1 MNRVTL
7 SIALLF
13 VLVVATNL
21 PQWLSEDEIIPVSE
35 TETAWQPNYQAS
47 EMLSTLFD
55 TKGNISHQVYASKM
69 EHFELLGFTLF
80 KQPQYTIFVATQQTP
95 WQVSANEGTLYE
107 TNRIQLEN
115 GVEIRNQDEQGFAR
129 SIRTEFME
137 VDLLDKTMESDQ
149 PVQIYGQHYVINSN
163 GFTANLT
170 TQQYELL
177 NHVQTVYQPRP

>member
-1 MNRVTL
+1 MNRITL
-7 SIALLF
+7 SIGILFILVLL
-13 VLVVATNL
+13 TNL
-21 PQWLSEDEIIPVSE
+21 PQWLTEEQIIPVTE
-35 TETAWQPNYQAS
+35 TESAWQPNYQAS

-55 TKGNISHQVYASKM
+55 DNGNISHQVYASKM

-95 WQVSANEGTLYE
+95 WQVSAGEGTLYD

-115 GVEIRNQDEQGFAR
+115 SVEIRNQDDKGFAR
-129 SIRTEFME
+129 TIRTDFIEI
-137 VDLLDKTMESDQ
+137 DLLEKTMQSDQ
-149 PVQIYGQHYVINSN
+149 QVQIFGQDYVINSN